1 MLSYLMQRILSKDT
15 NDFVGEADVL
25 QPVHTKTDHTT
36 MVNSQ
41 KKTNKQKLNML
52 RSNCLEKLES

>member
-1 MLSYLMQRILSKDT
+1 MLSYLTQRILSKDT

-41 KKTNKQKLNML
+41 EKTNEQKKKKNLT
-52 RSNCLEKLES
+52 C